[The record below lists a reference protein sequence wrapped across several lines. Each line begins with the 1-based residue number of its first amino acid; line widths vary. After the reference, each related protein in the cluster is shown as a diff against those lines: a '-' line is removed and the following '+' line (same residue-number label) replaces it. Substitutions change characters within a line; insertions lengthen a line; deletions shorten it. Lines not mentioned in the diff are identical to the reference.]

1 MVGAIDLVNN
11 LLLSAAKAVLAC
23 QVSPQFF
30 EDLVYRV
37 YWINRRTVRTAAK
50 WLLSLHLPMDNPL
63 MLLLSSEEYELG
75 AHLLNGR
82 NDNFI
87 RMAFLGGFRE
97 YLEEIVRHLEN
108 EIRSFPDCPRPK
120 ERLEQVIRVIKREGP
135 LKELVFRTK
144 SLFWDYRL
152 AQDDWERL
160 SRRVGTDS

>member
-1 MVGAIDLVNN
+1 
-11 LLLSAAKAVLAC
+11 
-23 QVSPQFF
+23 
-30 EDLVYRV
+30 
-37 YWINRRTVRTAAK
+37 
-50 WLLSLHLPMDNPL
+50 MDNPL